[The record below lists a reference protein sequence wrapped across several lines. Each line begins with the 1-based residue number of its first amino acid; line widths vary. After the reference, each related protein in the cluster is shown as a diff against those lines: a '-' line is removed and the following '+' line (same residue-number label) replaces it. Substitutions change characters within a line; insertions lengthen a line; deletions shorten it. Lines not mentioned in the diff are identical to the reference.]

1 MIDSTLFC
9 KVLKFAAHAA
19 AKKDV
24 RYYLKGVR
32 FEVVGDTLTL
42 FGTDGARVAVCSLR
56 LDPTM
61 PTDSDV
67 TVGNDDVKRILSAF
81 GKDKG
86 QVSLQ
91 VEKSDKP
98 NDPPTLVVEAGGV
111 CLRAKGLDGVYPDIR
126 RVVPPAGREQGCMPN
141 LSAELLVDACS
152 AINPLAASIKG
163 VRPLKFDASGKPGD
177 VVAIRPSAIDDL
189 RITDLMV
196 VIAPTRY

>member
-32 FEVVGDTLTL
+32 FEIVGDTLTL

-56 LDPTM
+56 LDPTT
-61 PTDSDV
+61 PTDSAV

-91 VEKSDKP
+91 VEKSTNP
-98 NDPPTLVVEAGGV
+98 NDPPTLVVEAGAV
-111 CLRAKGLDGVYPDIR
+111 CMRAKGLEGVYPDVR
-126 RVVPPAGREQGCMPN
+126 RVVPPTGRDQGCMPN
-141 LSAELLVDACS
+141 LSADLLLDACS

-163 VRPLKFDASGKPGD
+163 VRPLKFDATGKPGD

-196 VIAPTRY
+196 VIAPILC